1 MYLAQGPQDIRN
13 AEVAVILTVIVV
25 AAFWRIVLRFVIAAI
40 AAVLI
45 VAVAYGL
52 IAFMDAAHP

>member
-13 AEVAVILTVIVV
+13 AEVAVILTVILV
-25 AAFWRIVLRFVIAAI
+25 AAFWRAIVRFVIAAI

-45 VAVAYGL
+45 VAIAYGL
-52 IAFMDAAHP
+52 ISFMQAAHP

>member
-25 AAFWRIVLRFVIAAI
+25 AAFWRAVLRFVIAAV

-52 IAFMDAAHP
+52 IAFMDATHP

>member
-1 MYLAQGPQDIRN
+1 MYLAQGPQDIKN

-25 AAFWRIVLRFVIAAI
+25 AAFWRTVLRFVVAAI

-52 IAFMDAAHP
+52 IAFMDAARL